1 MLNSNNVD
9 QESQLSVAFLFYRD
23 ALTGFFSPTRESWS
37 EKRDGKGDR
46 EFVAVSVALIIT
58 PAKSSVDSDATLTLV
73 PQLTIVTPPK
83 PKFHYFVACLPIVPS
98 SWQGV

>member
-1 MLNSNNVD
+1 MSNPTESSSPLVQFVD
-9 QESQLSVAFLFYRD
+9 NFLREKNIKWLLATGVAIL
-23 ALTGFFSPTRESWS
+23 LG
-37 EKRDGKGDR
+37 
-46 EFVAVSVALIIT
+46 
-58 PAKSSVDSDATLTLV
+58 SSVMLVTAHWEALGQAWKYAILV